1 MASKPF
7 SESYKGCT
15 INAHNHGYS
24 ITGALTNVVDN
35 QQRVATSL
43 VTGEKIHLPGPTSDS
58 LTWMQAA
65 KTWID
70 NNMEG
75 R

>member
-24 ITGALTNVVDN
+24 ITGALTQVVDN
-35 QQRVATSL
+35 QQRVATNII
-43 VTGEKIHLPGPTSDS
+43 TGDEIRLPGPSSDS
-58 LTWMQAA
+58 QTWMQAA
-65 KTWID
+65 KQWID
-70 NNMEG
+70 NRG
-75 R
+75 

>member
-15 INAHNHGYS
+15 INAHNHGYT
-24 ITGALTNVVDN
+24 ITGALINVVDN
-35 QQRVATSL
+35 QQRVATSVL
-43 VTGEKIHLPGPTSDS
+43 TGEEIKLPGPSSDS

-65 KTWID
+65 KLWID
-70 NNMEG
+70 SRG
-75 R
+75 